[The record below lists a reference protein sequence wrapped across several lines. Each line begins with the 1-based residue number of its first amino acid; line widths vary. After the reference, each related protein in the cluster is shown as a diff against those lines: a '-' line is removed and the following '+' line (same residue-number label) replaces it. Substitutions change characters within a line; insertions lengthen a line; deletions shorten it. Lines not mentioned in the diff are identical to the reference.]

1 MSVVPSSCLSL
12 DPGRF
17 PEGVRGRRILFV
29 TGRLAEGLVRRVV
42 DAVAREIGFQAEV
55 RVLGITVA
63 ALMHVEW
70 VRRKLTVDPTS
81 CDLVMLPGWCQ
92 GSVERLSAQYGVPVV
107 AGPREIQELPEFLG
121 RSPAPAPELSS
132 YDIEIVAE
140 INHAPR
146 LTLDEILRLA
156 DRYRRDGAD
165 VIDVGC
171 IPGESWSGVA
181 DVVRSLRAEGHRVSL
196 DSFERAEVEAA
207 VEAGAE
213 LVLSCNASNRD
224 WAARL
229 PAELVVIPDDPA
241 RLETLA
247 ETAAM
252 LAESGARYRLDPI
265 LEPVGFGFA
274 ASLERYDSTRR
285 RFPQAA
291 MMMGVGNV
299 TELAEVD
306 SAGLNFLLAAVC
318 QELRIHSVLTTEVAP
333 WCRSA
338 VRELD
343 VARRLVR
350 QAVAQRVLVKRFPL
364 SLLLLRDR
372 KVTEPG
378 EDALEQLSR
387 QVTDPNV
394 RLFVDGGRLHLIN
407 RDGHW
412 QGDDP
417 FELFDRFLAASD
429 AIDAPHA
436 FYLGYELAKAVTALT
451 LGKQYTQDEPL
462 QWGFLTREEVSPL
475 HRRKT
480 PAE

>member
-1 MSVVPSSCLSL
+1 M
-12 DPGRF
+12 
-17 PEGVRGRRILFV
+17 FV

-42 DAVAREIGFQAEV
+42 EALASEIGFQAEV

-63 ALMHVEW
+63 ALMHVDW
-70 VRRKLTVDPTS
+70 VRRKLTVDPAS

-92 GSVERLSAQYGVPVV
+92 GPVESLSEAYGVPVL
-107 AGPREIQELPEFLG
+107 AGPREILDLPEFLG
-121 RSPAPAPELSS
+121 SGPAAPVDLSPF
-132 YDIEIVAE
+132 DIEIVAE

-146 LTLDEILRLA
+146 LPLTEILRLA
-156 DRYRRDGAD
+156 EQYRSAGAD

-171 IPGESWSGVA
+171 LPGESWSGAA
-181 DVVRSLRAEGHRVSL
+181 DAVRALRGEGHRVSI
-196 DSFERAEVEAA
+196 DSFDRSEVEAA

-247 ETAAM
+247 ETAAA
-252 LAESGARYRLDPI
+252 LEAAGARYRLDPI

-274 ASLERYDSTRR
+274 ASLERYFEVRR
-285 RFPQAA
+285 RSPQAA

-299 TELAEVD
+299 SELAEVD
-306 SAGLNFLLAAVC
+306 SAGLNFLLAAIC
-318 QELRIHSVLTTEVAP
+318 QELRIHSVLTTQVAP
-333 WCRSA
+333 WCQSA

-350 QAVAQRVLVKRFPL
+350 QAVAQRVLIKRLPL

-372 KVTEPG
+372 QVTERG
-378 EDALEQLSR
+378 EAALEQLAR
-387 QVTDPNV
+387 QITDPNV

-417 FELFDRFLAASD
+417 FELFDQFLAAGER
-429 AIDAPHA
+429 IDATHA
-436 FYLGYELAKAVTALT
+436 FYLGYELAKAVTALS

-462 QWGFLTREEVSPL
+462 RWGFLTREEVSPL
-475 HRRKT
+475 HRRKSQG
-480 PAE
+480 

>member
-12 DPGRF
+12 DPRRF
-17 PEGVRGRRILFV
+17 PEGVRGRRVLFV

-42 DAVAREIGFQAEV
+42 EAAAREFAFEAEV

-70 VRRKLTVDPTS
+70 VRRKLTIDPGS

-92 GSVERLSAQYGVPVV
+92 GPVERLSEQYGVPVV
-107 AGPREIQELPEFLG
+107 AGPKEIQELPEFLG
-121 RSPAPAPELSS
+121 RGPAPAPDLSS

-146 LTLDEILRLA
+146 LTPAETLRIA

-181 DVVRSLRAEGHRVSL
+181 DLVRSLRAEGHRVSI
-196 DSFERAEVEAA
+196 DSFDRAEVEAA
-207 VEAGAE
+207 VDAGAE

-241 RLETLA
+241 RLETLT
-247 ETAAM
+247 ETAAR
-252 LAESGARYRLDPI
+252 LAEAGARHRLDPI

-274 ASLERYDSTRR
+274 AAVERYFEVRR
-285 RFPQAA
+285 RSPQTA

-306 SAGLNFLLAAVC
+306 SAGLNFLLAALC

-350 QAVAQRVLVKRFPL
+350 QAVAQRVLVKRLPL
-364 SLLLLRDR
+364 ALLLLRDR
-372 KVTEPG
+372 KVTELG
-378 EDALEQLSR
+378 EDALEQLAR

-394 RLFVDGGRLHLIN
+394 RIFVDGGRLHLIH
-407 RDGHW
+407 RDGRW

-417 FELFDRFLAASD
+417 FELFDRFLAESTPVD
-429 AIDAPHA
+429 VTHA

-462 QWGFLTREEVSPL
+462 RWGFLTREEASPR
-475 HRRKT
+475 HRR
-480 PAE
+480 ESQE